1 MEERML
7 NRKLIITACAVA
19 ALGMRAYGGGF
30 WLQLGNPEASAEARS
45 AKAVLT
51 LEAVGCHDPGKAEI
65 TGTAIGVVNGKRE
78 NIPLTLTPLSKPGMY
93 AVAKQWPDKGNWIL
107 QFVGHNTGMTTS
119 ALVSAG
125 PDGVKR
131 TGAKFFPREPNAADL
146 EPLLAQR

>member
-1 MEERML
+1 ML
-7 NRKLIITACAVA
+7 NRKLVLIVFAVA
-19 ALGMRAYGGGF
+19 ALGVRTYGGGF

-45 AKAVLT
+45 AKAALT
-51 LEAVGCHDPGKAEI
+51 LEAVGCHEPAKAEI
-65 TGTAIGVVNGKRE
+65 TGTAIAVVNGKRE

-93 AVAKQWPDKGNWIL
+93 AVTKQWPDKGNWIL
-107 QFVGHNTGMTTS
+107 QFVGRNSGMITS
-119 ALVSAG
+119 ALVNAG